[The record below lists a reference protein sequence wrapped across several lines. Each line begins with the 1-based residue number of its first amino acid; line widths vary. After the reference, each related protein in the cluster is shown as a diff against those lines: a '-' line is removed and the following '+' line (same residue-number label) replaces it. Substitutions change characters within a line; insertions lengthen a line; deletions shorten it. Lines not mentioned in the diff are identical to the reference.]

1 MLHTLLAKHLEQARS
16 LRSAISDERRDV
28 LARIAAYV
36 RQSQAELRPPQ
47 LVFVCTH
54 NSRRSH
60 LGQVWC
66 QVAAHAH
73 GLHSIRSHSAG
84 TEVTACHPNTL
95 SALESCGVQVSRG
108 LESANPR
115 AVLSFGPKLPATFA
129 WSKTIDDPSLPQ
141 AGHCA
146 VMVCGSADAKCP
158 FLPNALRIGCTYVDP
173 KISDGTPE
181 EASTYLARSLQI
193 ACEMDL
199 VMELATQGF

>member
-1 MLHTLLAKHLEQARS
+1 MLHPLLAAHLDQARQ
-16 LRSAISDERRDV
+16 LRSAISDERRGV
-28 LARIAAYV
+28 LAQIAAYV
-36 RQSQAELRPPQ
+36 RQAQTELRPPQ

-60 LGQVWC
+60 LGQVWA
-66 QVAAHAH
+66 QIAAHAH
-73 GLHSIRSHSAG
+73 GLHSVRTYSAG

-95 SALESCGVQVSRG
+95 TALESCGVQVYRG
-108 LESANPR
+108 HEVNNPR
-115 AVLSFGPKLPATFA
+115 AVLSYGPQLPTSFA
-129 WSKTIDDPSLPQ
+129 WSKTIHDASLPQ

-173 KISDGTPE
+173 KVSDGTPE
-181 EASTYLARSLQI
+181 QAAIYLARSLQI

-199 VMELATQGF
+199 VMELAKQGL